1 MTRKGRRWP
10 SPPTLP
16 PLKFKVGMRVRAS
29 QHGIECGIFR
39 RSSRPRAG
47 AVVGSSRNGRTGV
60 RIRLDGRKVI
70 QAVSIRI
77 FLKRIYSHH
86 ADAAVSD
93 VETFF
98 TVSVDPAKRCWA
110 D

>member
-47 AVVGSSRNGRTGV
+47 AVVGSSRTPHCV
-60 RIRLDGRKVI
+60 RIRLDGRKNPSSFH
-70 QAVSIRI
+70 Q
-77 FLKRIYSHH
+77 
-86 ADAAVSD
+86 D
-93 VETFF
+93 FF
-98 TVSVDPAKRCWA
+98 EEDL
-110 D
+110 